1 MAAFLGFVTIV
12 SVIFLGDR
20 YIKNQ
25 VEKYIPA
32 RGTGKSEKELLG
44 GRLLLRRHHN
54 RGMVLN
60 AGEKKQSAVA
70 VISLLLTA
78 VLTVLFLISLGHR
91 GNNLLRTGLALLLGG
106 AFSNTYDRLKR
117 KYVVDYLSF
126 GVRWK
131 GLRKIVFNLSDFCII
146 IGALLA
152 VLGMAD

>member
-1 MAAFLGFVTIV
+1 MAAFLGFVTLV
-12 SVIFLGDR
+12 SVIFLGDM
-20 YIKNQ
+20 YIKNR